1 MLPNPNGF
9 GRTDGPNGAGPTA
22 GRPAR
27 QLEPL
32 TVTRRLRGLWEEAGM
47 LIVFLLLFLAS
58 ALLVPNFLTWRN
70 MQGLALAMSMVG
82 MVACTMLFCLAAGHF
97 DLSVETVIPLAGV
110 VAAVVVNATGAVSLG
125 VLSGVTVGAMVGLVN
140 GLVIAKFR
148 INALITTLATMQI
161 VRGLSL
167 IVCKGQAI
175 GVTNEGFCVLG
186 NTAIAGL
193 PVPVWVTLGCF
204 ALFGL
209 LLRKTTY
216 GRNTLAIGGNEE
228 AARLAGIAVDRIK
241 ITIFVVQ
248 GVVAATAGVLLASR
262 MTSGQPNT
270 SAGFSLDVIAAC
282 VLGGVSLSGGV
293 GSILGTIVGV
303 LIMATV
309 QNVMNLLGIQD
320 FYQHVVRGAILLT
333 AVLFDR
339 VRMRRS

>member
-1 MLPNPNGF
+1 
-9 GRTDGPNGAGPTA
+9 
-22 GRPAR
+22 
-27 QLEPL
+27 
-32 TVTRRLRGLWEEAGM
+32 
-47 LIVFLLLFLAS
+47 
-58 ALLVPNFLTWRN
+58 
-70 MQGLALAMSMVG
+70 
-82 MVACTMLFCLAAGHF
+82 
-97 DLSVETVIPLAGV
+97 
-110 VAAVVVNATGAVSLG
+110 
-125 VLSGVTVGAMVGLVN
+125 
-140 GLVIAKFR
+140 
-148 INALITTLATMQI
+148 
-161 VRGLSL
+161 
-167 IVCKGQAI
+167 
-175 GVTNEGFCVLG
+175 
-186 NTAIAGL
+186 
-193 PVPVWVTLGCF
+193 VPVWVTLGCF

>member
-1 MLPNPNGF
+1 M
-9 GRTDGPNGAGPTA
+9 
-22 GRPAR
+22 
-27 QLEPL
+27 
-32 TVTRRLRGLWEEAGM
+32 
-47 LIVFLLLFLAS
+47 
-58 ALLVPNFLTWRN
+58 
-70 MQGLALAMSMVG
+70 
-82 MVACTMLFCLAAGHF
+82 
-97 DLSVETVIPLAGV
+97 
-110 VAAVVVNATGAVSLG
+110 
-125 VLSGVTVGAMVGLVN
+125 
-140 GLVIAKFR
+140 
-148 INALITTLATMQI
+148 
-161 VRGLSL
+161 
-167 IVCKGQAI
+167 
-175 GVTNEGFCVLG
+175 
-186 NTAIAGL
+186 
-193 PVPVWVTLGCF
+193 PVWVTLGCF

-339 VRMRRS
+339 VRTRRS

>member
-1 MLPNPNGF
+1 MTP
-9 GRTDGPNGAGPTA
+9 PTPTEN
-22 GRPAR
+22 RVPAR
-27 QLEPL
+27 RDPPFGLRPS
-32 TVTRRLRGLWEEAGM
+32 VRGLWEEAGM
-47 LIVFLLLFLAS
+47 LIVFVLLFLGS
-58 ALLVPNFLTWRN
+58 ALFVPNFLTWRN

-110 VAAVVVNATGAVSLG
+110 VAVVVVNATGEVAAG
-125 VLSGVTVGAMVGLVN
+125 VLSGMAVGALVGLVN

-161 VRGLSL
+161 VRGLAL

-175 GVTNEGFCVLG
+175 GVTHEGFCMLG
-186 NTAIAGL
+186 NAAFWGL

-204 ALFGL
+204 VLFGL
-209 LLRKTTY
+209 LLNRTTY

-248 GVVAATAGVLLASR
+248 GLVAATAGVLLASR

-293 GSILGTIVGV
+293 GSIMGTIVGV

-320 FYQHVVRGAILLT
+320 FYQHVVRGAILLA

-339 VRMRRS
+339 VRTRRS